1 MLISKSY
8 YLKKQIFTSET
19 VEKTLTLMYGC
30 GMDTASGQFA
40 FEVSTTLVP
49 LIQIKKV
56 AIYKYKSLKIF
67 TIIDNKVKGTLR

>member
-40 FEVSTTLVP
+40 FEVSTTVVHVH
-49 LIQIKKV
+49 QIKKV
-56 AIYKYKSLKIF
+56 AIKSSVFK
-67 TIIDNKVKGTLR
+67 TIDYLIVL